1 MLPKQFTHKPCLYL
15 VSEFS
20 DHKLFQL
27 IKDFASYEQNQDIE
41 KKTFFNINN
50 WKLARKFAQTA
61 YELILWICKL
71 DIFEHTWIHPTK
83 EITCFFLCW
92 MSVCMAEVK
101 MIYPDW
107 KNPE

>member
-50 WKLARKFAQTA
+50 WKLAR
-61 YELILWICKL
+61 
-71 DIFEHTWIHPTK
+71 
-83 EITCFFLCW
+83 
-92 MSVCMAEVK
+92 
-101 MIYPDW
+101 
-107 KNPE
+107 